1 MLISC
6 VTCRRRS
13 VTKYPD
19 SESNVQET
27 GDNLSNTGFFD
38 PKQTIARRCAPTK
51 AFGAFLDKN
60 FRRRVTMD
68 QVNEIVGEFAPPGMD
83 ACVAPTLE
91 KNILNYIP
99 SSRKEFV
106 KRDRDLRFFNELC

>member
-1 MLISC
+1 
-6 VTCRRRS
+6 
-13 VTKYPD
+13 
-19 SESNVQET
+19 
-27 GDNLSNTGFFD
+27 
-38 PKQTIARRCAPTK
+38 
-51 AFGAFLDKN
+51 
-60 FRRRVTMD
+60 MD

-106 KRDRDLRFFNELC
+106 KRDRDLRFFNKLC